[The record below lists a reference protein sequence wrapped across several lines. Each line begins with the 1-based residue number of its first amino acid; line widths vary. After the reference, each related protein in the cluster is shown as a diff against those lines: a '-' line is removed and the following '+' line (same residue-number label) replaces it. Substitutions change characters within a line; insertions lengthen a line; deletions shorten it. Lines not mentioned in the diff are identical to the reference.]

1 MSTKTDRT
9 IADSPSGERSAIGGA
24 EERAGRR
31 SWRLVGQE
39 AVAGARVH
47 QEVLGRNGVP
57 QEDEVTARELSR
69 EWPRA
74 ALERQPGTGRAAVAG
89 GGAKPLVIITNIRRW
104 RRSRRLRG

>member
-1 MSTKTDRT
+1 M
-9 IADSPSGERSAIGGA
+9 
-24 EERAGRR
+24 
-31 SWRLVGQE
+31 GQE

-74 ALERQPGTGRAAVAG
+74 AL
-89 GGAKPLVIITNIRRW
+89 
-104 RRSRRLRG
+104 

>member
-1 MSTKTDRT
+1 M
-9 IADSPSGERSAIGGA
+9 
-24 EERAGRR
+24 
-31 SWRLVGQE
+31 GQE

-74 ALERQPGTGRAAVAG
+74 ALECQPGTGRAAVAG
-89 GGAKPLVIITNIRRW
+89 SGAKPLVIITNIRRW